1 MPYNY
6 DDHEPAEILHLEVHP
21 SVVFKL
27 GEDLITDSMQ
37 ALIELVKNCYDAD
50 ATWAEIVINTG
61 LANSEDLSEPSIV
74 VKDNGSGMS
83 VEEIRRGW
91 LTISNS
97 VKREMKAHGLSTR
110 LGRTP
115 LGDKGLGRL
124 GAQRLGDVVSIA
136 TRPNNGDAEHQLTID
151 WREFQTR
158 SSLNEVDLSLLTR
171 PTQATSG
178 TTLTI
183 TQLRE
188 SEQWREAA
196 RSGTEDGASAL
207 QKDLSVLISPY
218 GDERGLKIL
227 LKVDEERIDLYD
239 LPSRVRNAAEV
250 RYLLNYESGRLDV
263 VGEAALTYW
272 APQEKRSRAEDRAA
286 FEALLEADSGSRFL
300 DWLHTRRPKQMEAF
314 NCHAAESPYFLR
326 AHRSIELGDLDNV
339 AVYRSADGDLRPA
352 DPGPFHGEVDY
363 ITLGQGHPEAF
374 NTRSEFRHYLRSLAG
389 VRVYR
394 DGFGVRMDE
403 DWLGLRKSQT
413 SGSSFYTL
421 RPENTLGFIDISARL
436 NAQLIE
442 TTDREGFA
450 DTPHYRNL
458 MALLQGW
465 RSFTEQFQTFIRR
478 SYNEFRQEIDVAS
491 VGVDP
496 TASSEVLIQ
505 HVEDTRSRTVVTA
518 KKRLKA
524 LRDDAEATA
533 RSHERVANE
542 LDTSQRSLFD
552 GSVDPAIARELT
564 NLQAAD
570 KRTGQSVSE
579 IEEIVD
585 SLESERAVLQIL
597 RDQSDQLRTQLAQ
610 AWETVSLGLTAEA
623 VSHEVAHVAEG
634 IAVRSAQI
642 RRHLT
647 EAEIADRRLSSYIQY
662 VQSAASALK
671 RQLAHLNPSLRYM
684 RERRERMSV
693 ADFCRD
699 VTDYH
704 RDRWSKGPIAINFEV
719 IQDFT
724 VEVNRGKLT
733 QVLDNLMLNSEYWLL
748 QDHRLGVQDSPT
760 VSIFI
765 NAPYLIVSDN
775 GRGIDRSVESTLFEP
790 FVSFKKRGEGRGLG
804 LYVVGQLLDSEGC
817 RIELVGDRNENGRLY
832 KFQVNLGGMR
842 VDA

>member
-1 MPYNY
+1 MPHNY
-6 DDHEPAEILHLEVHP
+6 EDHEPAEILHLEVHP

-61 LANSEDLSEPSIV
+61 LADSEDRSDPSIV
-74 VKDNGSGMS
+74 VKDNGSGMG

-97 VKREMKAHGLSTR
+97 VKREMKAQGLSTH

-124 GAQRLGDVVSIA
+124 GAQRLGDVVSIV
-136 TRPNNGDAEHQLTID
+136 TRPNAGDVEHQLTID
-151 WREFQTR
+151 WREFQSR

-171 PTQATSG
+171 PTRAASG

-183 TQLRE
+183 TKLRE
-188 SEQWREAA
+188 PEQWREAA
-196 RSGTEDGASAL
+196 KSGTEDGASAL

-250 RYLLNYESGRLDV
+250 RYLLNYQNGKLDV

-286 FEALLEADSGSRFL
+286 FEALLEADSGARFL

-314 NCHAAESPYFLR
+314 NCQAADAPYFLR
-326 AHRSIELGDLDNV
+326 AHRSIELDDLDNV
-339 AVYRSADGDLRPA
+339 AVYRSTDGDLSPA
-352 DPGPFHGEVDY
+352 DPGPFRGEVDY

-374 NTRSEFRHYLRSLAG
+374 SNRSEFRNYLRSLAG

-421 RPENTLGFIDISARL
+421 RPENTLGFIDISARC

-478 SYNEFRQEIDVAS
+478 SYNEFRQEIEVVSA
-491 VGVDP
+491 GVDP
-496 TASSEVLIQ
+496 AASSEVLIQ

-518 KKRLKA
+518 KKRLRA
-524 LRDDAEATA
+524 LRDEAEATA
-533 RSHERVANE
+533 KSHERVANE
-542 LDTSQRSLFD
+542 LDASQRSLFA
-552 GSVDPAIARELT
+552 GSVDPAIAQELS

-570 KRTGQSVSE
+570 KRTGESVAE
-579 IEEIVD
+579 IEKIVD

-597 RDQSDQLRTQLAQ
+597 RDQSEQLRTQLAQ

-634 IAVRSAQI
+634 ISVRSAQI
-642 RRHLT
+642 RRHLS

-693 ADFCRD
+693 AEFCRD
-699 VTDYH
+699 VAEYH
-704 RDRWSKGPIAINFEV
+704 RDRWGKGPIAISVEV
-719 IQDFT
+719 AQDFT

-748 QDHRLGVQDSPT
+748 QDHRLGAQDSPT
-760 VSIFI
+760 VSLFI

-804 LYVVGQLLDSEGC
+804 LYVVTQLLDSEGSG
-817 RIELVGDRNENGRLY
+817 IELAGDRNKNGRLY